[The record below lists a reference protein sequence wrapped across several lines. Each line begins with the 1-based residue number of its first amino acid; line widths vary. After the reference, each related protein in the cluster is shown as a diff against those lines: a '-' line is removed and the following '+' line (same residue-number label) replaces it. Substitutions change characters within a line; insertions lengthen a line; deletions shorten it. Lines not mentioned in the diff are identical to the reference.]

1 MNNGMRRL
9 ESHCQIGVQTM
20 KKILLAA
27 AFAASTMIVAAPAS
41 AAVVFSFTDGPAHS
55 PTAGFT
61 VVDDFTTVAGLT
73 GSNFQ
78 IKVPPADSSG
88 APPAN
93 SSPAGT
99 SYLSVLGGGSAT
111 YTFTG
116 PVTAFEFDFGSLDS
130 YNTLT
135 FVSTAGLTTVIPG
148 TTFTNPANGD
158 QHAAGTNGLFM
169 VSGTGGDTFSSVTF
183 ASSQNSFEVDNL
195 AVAVPEPTTW
205 AMMIFGLGGIGAML
219 RRRRGFSAA
228 QTA

>member
-1 MNNGMRRL
+1 MKIKHMGAAL
-9 ESHCQIGVQTM
+9 CAGVAIST
-20 KKILLAA
+20 ILA
-27 AFAASTMIVAAPAS
+27 AAPAS
-41 AAVVFSFTDGPAHS
+41 AAVVFTFTDGPAHS

-61 VVDDFTTVAGLT
+61 VVDTFDTTAGLV

-78 IKVPPADSSG
+78 TKVPPADSSG

-111 YTFTG
+111 YAFAG
-116 PVTAFEFDFGSLDS
+116 PVTGFQFDWGSLDS

-158 QHAAGTNGLFM
+158 QHAAGTNGLFT
-169 VSGTGGDTFSSVTF
+169 VAGNAGETFSSVTF

-195 AVAVPEPTTW
+195 AVSVPEPASW
-205 AMMIFGLGGIGAML
+205 ALMIVGFGLAGGMVRAKRRNQGA
-219 RRRRGFSAA
+219 A
-228 QTA
+228 TA

>member
-1 MNNGMRRL
+1 
-9 ESHCQIGVQTM
+9 M
-20 KKILLAA
+20 KKMLLAA
-27 AFAASTMIVAAPAS
+27 TFAASTMIVAAPAS

-55 PTAGFT
+55 PTAGYT
-61 VVDDFTTVAGLT
+61 VVDDFTTSAGLV

-78 IKVPPADSSG
+78 IKVPPADGSG

-93 SSPAGT
+93 SDPANT
-99 SYLSVLGGGSAT
+99 PYLSVLGGGSAT
-111 YTFTG
+111 YTFAG
-116 PVTAFEFDFGSLDS
+116 PVTSFEFDWGSLDS
-130 YNTLT
+130 YNTLS
-135 FVSTAGLTTVIPG
+135 FVSSAGVTTVIPG
-148 TTFTNPANGD
+148 TTFTNPADGN
-158 QHAAGTNGLFM
+158 QTAPGTNGLFT
-169 VSGTGGDTFSSVTF
+169 VSGNAGETFTSVTF